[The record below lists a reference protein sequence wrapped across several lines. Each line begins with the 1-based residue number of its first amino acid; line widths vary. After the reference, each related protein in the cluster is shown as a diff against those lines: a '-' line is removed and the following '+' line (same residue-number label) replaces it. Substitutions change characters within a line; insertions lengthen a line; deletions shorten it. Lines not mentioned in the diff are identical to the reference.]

1 MVEKAAK
8 KKTGAKTQ
16 PQHELG
22 ETVVENTEVLALL
35 EERETLKE
43 GAASYRTADKA
54 AKGALAGMEAKVP
67 FRIGRFVID
76 RKPTAARSV
85 SFETAAGVRLSI
97 KADE

>member
-1 MVEKAAK
+1 MVKKAA
-8 KKTGAKTQ
+8 KKTGAKAQ

-76 RKPTAARSV
+76 RKPTV
-85 SFETAAGVRLSI
+85 SRHVEFDTDAGIRLSI
-97 KADE
+97 KADEE